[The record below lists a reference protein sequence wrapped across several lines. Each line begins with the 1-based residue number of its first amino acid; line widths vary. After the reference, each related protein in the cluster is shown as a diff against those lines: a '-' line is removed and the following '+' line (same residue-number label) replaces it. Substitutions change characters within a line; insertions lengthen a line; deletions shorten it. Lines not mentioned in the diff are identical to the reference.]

1 MLKLII
7 LILGLAVGFG
17 GGVWWGQKNPE
28 AAAKLSAE
36 EERRVLEAKIALTEK
51 FRAKLDQ
58 IQSKSPAMPGAGF
71 VSPGQSGAAADVS
84 QLKAETQKEEEELR
98 RQLEK
103 AK

>member
-1 MLKLII
+1 MLKLIV
-7 LILGLAVGFG
+7 LILGLAIGFG

-58 IQSKSPAMPGAGF
+58 LTSKASTPGGSGF
-71 VSPGQSGAAADVS
+71 LGSGQTNTSAQVD
-84 QLKAETQKEEEELR
+84 QLKAETVKEEQELR
-98 RQLEK
+98 QQLEK
-103 AK
+103 V